1 MFIVHHNMLGQALNE
16 FSSLCDEEP
25 AEAVVAVLNIWNLM
39 YNKLSTVSPIS
50 SASIRILANRASDLV
65 HTHFLTQTKS
75 VILCNLHICV
85 LYKQIAMPT

>member
-39 YNKLSTVSPIS
+39 YNKLSTVSPAGIVCIDTYS
-50 SASIRILANRASDLV
+50 CML
-65 HTHFLTQTKS
+65 
-75 VILCNLHICV
+75 
-85 LYKQIAMPT
+85 